1 MRSNI
6 SLSPRNRMSAPGN
19 ALPSKRATTW
29 LQNQPVLSENS
40 CITSNQLT
48 RIPDST
54 GITNAHRNGLL
65 LAQAE
70 HSINQ
75 PTVGKAHT
83 AYTGSDTNNAEAT
96 CNGLAGAQ
104 TSASGLP
111 PCASTTML
119 SKMKNPNPEM
129 MPVKERSKEHTSRP
143 Q

>member
-1 MRSNI
+1 MIRRPPRSTRTDT
-6 SLSPRNRMSAPGN
+6 LFPY
-19 ALPSKRATTW
+19 TT
-29 LQNQPVLSENS
+29 LFRS
-40 CITSNQLT
+40 

-119 SKMKNPNPEM
+119 SKMKNPNP
-129 MPVKERSKEHTSRP
+129 HGTP
-143 Q
+143 QCRARVLQ